1 MAPTAAMLML
11 GHTSKPSSTFQAPSP
26 NSSVFQ
32 VKATAAKWVSDHV
45 PVREGTPEARRKSM
59 ADDEPCFSSSNSAL
73 ERKFQQD
80 LQLSCW

>member
-11 GHTSKPSSTFQAPSP
+11 GYNSNPSSTSQAPSP

-32 VKATAAKWVSDHV
+32 IKATAVKWVSDRN
-45 PVREGTPEARRKSM
+45 PISEGKPKARGRSM
-59 ADDEPCFSSSNSAL
+59 LDDETSFPSSDSAL

-80 LQLSCW
+80 LQFSCW